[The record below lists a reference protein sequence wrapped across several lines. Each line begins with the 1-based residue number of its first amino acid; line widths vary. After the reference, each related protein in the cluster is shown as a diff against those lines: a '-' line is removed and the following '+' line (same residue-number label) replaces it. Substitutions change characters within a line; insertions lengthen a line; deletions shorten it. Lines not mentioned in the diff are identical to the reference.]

1 MSVKK
6 GVNNFKK
13 MQDDKIVKNT
23 IAIETALSKLPK
35 KIDKVS
41 LSKIVNMVAKL
52 AGLHSTTIKKNET
65 YLRLCNEKFLSM
77 AIKLPVSKKNSENID
92 YERKIRLLELENS
105 NLKNQVV
112 SLSNVVSRLEVNGN
126 KENTEIENYKEHF
139 EALLKHFSNF
149 IEIKNNQVIDSCG
162 GLRPI
167 VICTLK
173 GDSL

>member
-13 MQDDKIVKNT
+13 MQDDKIARNT

-52 AGLHSTTIKKNET
+52 AGLHSTTIKKNEK
-65 YLRLCNEKFLSM
+65 YLNLCNDKFLSM
-77 AIKLPVSKKNSENID
+77 AIKLPTIKKTSENID

-126 KENTEIENYKEHF
+126 KKNTEIDNYKEHF
-139 EALLKHFSNF
+139 EALFNHFKDLLEVRDG
-149 IEIKNNQVIDSCG
+149 EIIDMHGSI
-162 GLRPI
+162 RPI
-167 VICTLK
+167 VICKIK
-173 GDSL
+173 GAEE

>member
-13 MQDDKIVKNT
+13 MQDDKIAKNT
-23 IAIETALSKLPK
+23 IAIETALNKLPK

-41 LSKIVNMVAKL
+41 QSKIVNMVAKL
-52 AGLHSTTIKKNET
+52 TGLHSTTIKKNEK
-65 YLRLCNEKFLSM
+65 YLNLCNDKFLSM
-77 AIKLPVSKKNSENID
+77 AIKLPVIKKTSENID

-126 KENTEIENYKEHF
+126 KENTEIDNYKEKFEAIVKHF
-139 EALLKHFSNF
+139 ENQLKIDGEYLTDPYSA
-149 IEIKNNQVIDSCG
+149 IRPVI
-162 GLRPI
+162 
-167 VICTLK
+167 ICKL
-173 GDSL
+173 

>member
-13 MQDDKIVKNT
+13 MQDDKIAKNT

-52 AGLHSTTIKKNET
+52 AGLHSTTIRKNEK
-65 YLRLCNEKFLSM
+65 YLNLCNDKFLSM
-77 AIKLPVSKKNSENID
+77 AIKLPTIKKNSENID
-92 YERKIRLLELENS
+92 YEKKIRLLELENS

-112 SLSNVVSRLEVNGN
+112 SLSNVVSRLESDGN
-126 KENTEIENYKEHF
+126 KGNVTIDDYKEKF
-139 EALLKHFSNF
+139 EKLLKHFESHV
-149 IEIKNNQVIDSCG
+149 EIRDDQVIDPYAG
-162 GLRPI
+162 VRPV
-167 VICTLK
+167 VICKL
-173 GDSL
+173 

>member
-13 MQDDKIVKNT
+13 MQDDKIAKNT

-52 AGLHSTTIKKNET
+52 AVLHPTTIKKNEK
-65 YLRLCNEKFLSM
+65 YLNLCNDKFLSM
-77 AIKLPVSKKNSENID
+77 AIKLPIIKKTSENID

-105 NLKNQVV
+105 NLKNQVI
-112 SLSNVVSRLEVNGN
+112 SLSNVVSRLEVDGNREN
-126 KENTEIENYKEHF
+126 KEIDTYKEKF
-139 EALLKHFSNF
+139 EALLNHFSDQ
-149 IEIKNNQVIDSCG
+149 IEIKDGKVIDPFG
-162 GLRPI
+162 GIRPFI
-167 VICTLK
+167 ICNFL
-173 GDSL
+173 

>member
-13 MQDDKIVKNT
+13 MQDDKIAKNT

-41 LSKIVNMVAKL
+41 LSKIVNMVANL
-52 AGLHSTTIKKNET
+52 AGLHSTTIKKNEK
-65 YLRLCNEKFLSM
+65 YLNLCNDKFLSM
-77 AIKLPVSKKNSENID
+77 AIKLPAVKKTAESID

-112 SLSNVVSRLEVNGN
+112 SLSNVVSRLESGHN
-126 KENTEIENYKEHF
+126 KENTEIYAYKENF
-139 EALLKHFSNF
+139 EKLLKHFDSY
-149 IEIKNNQVIDSCG
+149 IEIRDGQVIDPYAG
-162 GLRPI
+162 VRPV

-173 GDSL
+173 GDTL

>member
-13 MQDDKIVKNT
+13 MQDDKVAQNT

-52 AGLHSTTIKKNET
+52 AGLHPTTIRKNEK
-65 YLRLCNEKFLSM
+65 YLNLCNDKFLSM
-77 AIKLPVSKKNSENID
+77 AIKLPTIKKNSVNID

-105 NLKNQVV
+105 NLKNQII
-112 SLSNVVSRLEVNGN
+112 SLSNVVNRLEVDGN
-126 KENTEIENYKEHF
+126 KENIATDNYKEKF
-139 EALLKHFSNF
+139 EKLLKHFENH
-149 IEIKNNQVIDSCG
+149 IEIRDGQVIDPYAAI
-162 GLRPI
+162 RPI
-167 VICTLK
+167 VICNK
-173 GDSL
+173 

>member
-13 MQDDKIVKNT
+13 MQDDKIAKNT

-52 AGLHSTTIKKNET
+52 TDLHSTTIKKNEK
-65 YLRLCNEKFLSM
+65 YLKLCNDKFLSM
-77 AIKLPVSKKNSENID
+77 AINIPTSKKTSENID

-105 NLKNQVV
+105 NLKNQII
-112 SLSNVVSRLEVNGN
+112 SLSNVVNRLESHGN
-126 KENTEIENYKEHF
+126 KENTGTDNYKEHF
-139 EALLKHFSNF
+139 EALFNHFKNF
-149 IEIKNNQVIDSCG
+149 LEVRDGEIIDMHGSV
-162 GLRPI
+162 RPI
-167 VICTLK
+167 VICKLQ
-173 GDSL
+173 GDK

>member
-13 MQDDKIVKNT
+13 MQDDKIAKNT

-41 LSKIVNMVAKL
+41 LSKIVNMVANL
-52 AGLHSTTIKKNET
+52 TGLHSTTIKKNEK
-65 YLRLCNEKFLSM
+65 YLSLCNDKFLSM
-77 AIKLPVSKKNSENID
+77 AIKLPTIKKTAENID

-112 SLSNVVSRLEVNGN
+112 SLSNVVSRLEKDEN
-126 KENTEIENYKEHF
+126 KESLTTDDYKEKF
-139 EALLKHFSNF
+139 EKLLKHFEQHIIIKDGKLIDPYSEIRPVF
-149 IEIKNNQVIDSCG
+149 ICNI
-162 GLRPI
+162 
-167 VICTLK
+167 
-173 GDSL
+173 